1 MGGLDWSGRGCLP
14 ELQACPVLGS
24 GGLLYKCCRARPVP
38 SQARQELET
47 HLASQ
52 SWKVLKRERKPLAGG
67 LAGRPGQ
74 LGRMATQG
82 WGWGEGKEYTDLLS
96 SWTLSLSLPV
106 ALRGLFQ
113 GSFLSLRGWQG

>member
-67 LAGRPGQ
+67 LAGRQVSWAAWPLRVGGGVKGRNIRTFSPPGPSP
-74 LGRMATQG
+74 
-82 WGWGEGKEYTDLLS
+82 S
-96 SWTLSLSLPV
+96 SSRWLCGVYFRDP
-106 ALRGLFQ
+106 F
-113 GSFLSLRGWQG
+113 